1 MVRLHRWQNN
11 VAKTC
16 QEQVA
21 ACEAAVDADVSKSA
35 VPQRARDVKM
45 PRLTAEI
52 NMLSAWYR
60 KKAKL
65 VSVARQLHGHEFLL
79 ITRSFT
85 FLMVMHLF
93 SGRWMQTQVSAD
105 ISCLLSFTSANWSR

>member
-1 MVRLHRWQNN
+1 M
-11 VAKTC
+11 
-16 QEQVA
+16 
-21 ACEAAVDADVSKSA
+21 SKSA

-60 KKAKL
+60 KKTKL

-93 SGRWMQTQVSAD
+93 SGRWLQTQVSAD